1 MRNIAW
7 IVVTKYCWNLFNLFW
22 PLNSSAIGIQLTLK
36 NSSLPNLLASWWE
49 YHNDG
54 CVAGV
59 ANSFFL
65 PHARCCFLATQKL
78 LKIPLVPK
86 LLLLLPYLFCSRLII
101 PCPCGGP
108 IPYLPPPPSP
118 PTKIKDYID
127 DCCWCCCFLTT
138 RYQSPKFENWF

>member
-1 MRNIAW
+1 MIYVQVGNKIVKEIIFFFLWRNE
-7 IVVTKYCWNLFNLFW
+7 KHC
-22 PLNSSAIGIQLTLK
+22 LNCSDKILLELIQLVLALQFICHW
-36 NSSLPNLLASWWE
+36 NSTYFEKFLSAKFIGQLMRVP
-49 YHNDG
+49 HNDG

-108 IPYLPPPPSP
+108 IPYLPPPPPSP
-118 PTKIKDYID
+118 PTKIKD
-127 DCCWCCCFLTT
+127 
-138 RYQSPKFENWF
+138 